1 MQRILCLS
9 VMACS
14 LMVSAT
20 SAQVPCQSYRIVE
33 KTVYEQKPVTT
44 YRQETEWVTEE
55 QEVTTYEDVW
65 VTEYET
71 VTSYKPVFE
80 TNERY
85 ETRVVRKPV
94 WETQTQTSYEDVI
107 EYETVTENRQEIVM
121 VPKTIRETKFRDE
134 QRVER
139 IPVTQTYNQQE
150 AVTTLK
156 PVTTYRA
163 ELVDQGGYVDQLAY
177 QPGRVTNRLQ
187 WTRPSWNYDPA
198 TGANYYQRRGFRWV
212 PNQAPGTYSVQRN
225 YVPNVVAQQVPVT
238 NYVPET
244 VIQQRPV
251 QVTQYVDQVKT
262 YRVPYEEVRT
272 EFEQQIVNKPVT
284 YQRPVTRR
292 IEHQKPVQVLK
303 WIEQEVQVPVKN
315 QTVSYKPIV
324 EQKPVQVLKRIPNVK
339 KVQVQRPVTRWVKQ
353 ESMQTVPRTVTMRIP
368 LDAYGNPITTPST
381 TIEPAT
387 EVTSEKPENTDIP
400 VATEGEAADEAPS
413 LSPEQATEAA
423 EKVEEQDLP
432 LTEAD
437 GSSAESAEQES
448 DDNASQE

>member
-1 MQRILCLS
+1 MQRTVGLSAVACLLT
-9 VMACS
+9 VT
-14 LMVSAT
+14 VS

-44 YRQETEWVTEE
+44 YRQETQWVTEE

-71 VTSYKPVFE
+71 VTSYKPIFE
-80 TNERY
+80 TEERY
-85 ETRVVRKPV
+85 ETRIVRKPV

-107 EYETVTENRQEIVM
+107 EYETVTEDRQEIVL
-121 VPKTIRETKFRDE
+121 VPKTIRETKFREE

-139 IPVTQTYNQQE
+139 VPVTQTYNQQE

-198 TGANYYQRRGFRWV
+198 TGANYYQRRGFHWV
-212 PNQAPGTYSVQRN
+212 PNQAPGTYSMQRT

-251 QVTQYVDQVKT
+251 QVTQYVDQVNT

-272 EFEQQIVNKPVT
+272 EFEQQIVNQPVT

-315 QTVSYKPIV
+315 QTVTYKPIV
-324 EQKPVQVLKRIPNVK
+324 EQKPVQVLKRIPQVK
-339 KVQVQRPVTRWVKQ
+339 KVQVQRPVTQWVKQ
-353 ESMQTVPRTVTMRIP
+353 ESMQSVPRIVTMRIP
-368 LDAYGNPITTPST
+368 LDAYGNPITTPSAT
-381 TIEPAT
+381 VDPAA
-387 EVTSEKPENTDIP
+387 EVTSEKPNTSDIP
-400 VATEGEAADEAPS
+400 AATEEEPADEAPS
-413 LSPEQATEAA
+413 LTPEQAAEAA
-423 EKVEEQDLP
+423 EKAENDPP

-437 GSSAESAEQES
+437 GSSTADAEEES
-448 DDNASQE
+448 EGTTPEE